1 MSIYWRDIRATES
14 GIPQDGMGALV
25 ESKWTD
31 GIHDNLEV
39 SNWTEMKRYC
49 YVGIHV
55 DDDTQVSR
63 RQDEVLSI
71 VSAERLRNGLR

>member
-1 MSIYWRDIRATES
+1 MDIRATES
-14 GIPQDGMGALV
+14 GIPQERMGALV
-25 ESKWTD
+25 ESKWTE

-39 SNWTEMKRYC
+39 SNWTKINAC
-49 YVGIHV
+49 YYVSDQV

-71 VSAERLRNGLR
+71 VSTERL